1 MNSRLAVLILV
12 IIALTA
18 ITTSVLYKPVSV
30 YLFEIFEPKFT
41 CPIKTSDNRVRVR
54 CDSYGSGEFGAKR
67 SNGRTHDGIDLLA
80 PIGTKIYA
88 AKSGLAFA
96 GNVPTGYGKYVMI
109 YHPDGSQT
117 IYGHL
122 SNFAI
127 PAVKNVKRGE
137 LIGYSGNTGNA
148 KSNLIQPHIH
158 FEIRKRGS
166 VLDPRSNIQ

>member
-1 MNSRLAVLILV
+1 MLILV

-18 ITTSVLYKPVSV
+18 TITVLSYNPVSV
-30 YLFEIFEPKFT
+30 YLFEIFEPKFI
-41 CPIKTSDNRVRVR
+41 CPMRTSDNRVRVR
-54 CDSYGSGEFGAKR
+54 CDTYGSGEFGAKR
-67 SNGRTHDGIDLLA
+67 SNGRTHEGIDLIA
-80 PIGTKIYA
+80 PIGTKVYA
-88 AKSGLAFA
+88 AKSGLAFT

-127 PAVKNVKRGE
+127 PPIKNVRRSE

-148 KSNLIQPHIH
+148 KSHLIQPHIH
-158 FEIRKRGS
+158 FEIRKRGGF
-166 VLDPRSNIQ
+166 LDPRSNIQ